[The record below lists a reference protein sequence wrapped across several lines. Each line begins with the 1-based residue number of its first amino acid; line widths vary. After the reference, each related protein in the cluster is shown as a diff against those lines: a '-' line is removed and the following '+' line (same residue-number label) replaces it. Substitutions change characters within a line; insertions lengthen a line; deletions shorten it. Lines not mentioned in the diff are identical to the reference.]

1 MPIFENSTEFG
12 HLVVDKSIKDEL
24 FVILLC
30 LYSRPI
36 RARWKKLLEEVLK
49 LKNNSKKLIKTINR

>member
-24 FVILLC
+24 FVISLC

>member
-36 RARWKKLLEEVLK
+36 RARLLEEVLK
-49 LKNNSKKLIKTINR
+49 LKKNSKKLIKTINR